1 MIFFSIY
8 LYQITL
14 IKNFVLFTNS
24 FKLFLSCK
32 LVNPIRLSVG
42 LKEGFLNKT
51 TLISPHPDCSIKIN
65 KRSLLFPLNR
75 KQKYLLCL
83 PTDKNNFTNRNQSGT
98 PVTIGL
104 FKFINGN
111 IRTIYKICSK
121 LTIKTP

>member
-1 MIFFSIY
+1 M
-8 LYQITL
+8 
-14 IKNFVLFTNS
+14 
-24 FKLFLSCK
+24 
-32 LVNPIRLSVG
+32 NPIRLSVG

-83 PTDKNNFTNRNQSGT
+83 YLLIKIFTDKNNFTNRNQSGT